1 MIMSNEVTKQKARV
15 MEENKISDRLK
26 NLRLKKGVSL
36 TQVAND
42 LNLEK
47 STISHYENGDRIPT
61 DANKIKLAEYY
72 GVTVESI
79 FFSK

>member
-1 MIMSNEVTKQKARV
+1 MKDNTIAE
-15 MEENKISDRLK
+15 RLK
-26 NLRLKKGVSL
+26 NLRLEKGDSL
-36 TQVAND
+36 TQVASD
-42 LNLEK
+42 LNLDK
-47 STISHYENGDRIPT
+47 STISHYEIGDRIPT

>member
-1 MIMSNEVTKQKARV
+1 MIMSHEVTKQKARV
-15 MEENKISDRLK
+15 MEKNKISDRLK

-47 STISHYENGDRIPT
+47 STISHYENGARIPT

>member
-1 MIMSNEVTKQKARV
+1 MKDNTIAE
-15 MEENKISDRLK
+15 RLK
-26 NLRLKKGVSL
+26 NLRLEKGVSL
-36 TQVAND
+36 TQVASD
-42 LNLEK
+42 LNLDK
-47 STISHYENGDRIPT
+47 STISHYEIGDRIPT